1 LLYDFDLLDVRDAI
15 ELYLA
20 NGNLSQSSFNK
31 VLAAVESGSPVNGA
45 DLTRALLNMPLEK
58 DLNALFKLAQEVR
71 KLANENPAL
80 FDFGTTGVNS
90 MIDDGYRRA
99 IELGLGT
106 FESIR
111 KLDSQALGDV
121 ETSIRLQNKVM
132 FEALLGNLMRKEG
145 IEKAALQ
152 CDQLAQAANINAPTN
167 STAEQKKRYEA
178 KRQINCAQ
186 VKVLAGQMSGEQ
198 VKALVSGISAAAQEQ
213 WMIDLTR
220 LFSVTG
226 STFEEAIS
234 WGEKVQKKYLKDYA
248 TNPTLVARIQKA
260 TDERLE
266 ALKNKKSHP
275 EKE

>member
-1 LLYDFDLLDVRDAI
+1 MRDAI